1 MTRELYKKSGNIN
14 GQVCIKSEKL
24 KGFYPQ
30 TNNYRELMTAGG
42 NKFTLSQE

>member
-1 MTRELYKKSGNIN
+1 MTRELHKKSGNIN